1 MRVDARLLFALF
13 ALSGF
18 TGLVYESVWSHYL
31 KLFLGSAAFAQS
43 FVLAAFMGGMALG
56 AWLAS
61 RWSTRL
67 RSLLRAYGRIEG
79 LIGLAA
85 LVFHGAFVWLTDI
98 SLARVI
104 PALGSPSAVELYK
117 YALCALLIVPQTIL
131 LGMTFPLMSG
141 AVIRRHPLDAAGAPA
156 AGHHLAMLY
165 FTNSIGAAAGAL
177 AAAFWA
183 IGALGMPGT
192 LQLAGL
198 LNLLLAAVVLLIA
211 RGAEPL
217 PPLAAPAVGALPAGP
232 PLVRL
237 FLAGAFV
244 TGAASFIYEIAW
256 VRMLSLVL
264 GASFQAFELMLSAFI
279 TGLALGGL
287 WIRRRIDRIG
297 DPVRFLGRVQVAMG
311 LAALATLFVYHQS
324 YDWMAWALSVLQRDE
339 AGYPLFT
346 LFSHGIAFAVM
357 VPATFLAGMTLPLFT
372 HVLMRGGHGERAIGQ
387 VYASNT
393 LGAIAGVLAA
403 VHVLLPD
410 AGLKLTLVLGAALD
424 ILLGAMLL
432 RWSQARLRRAHAFAA
447 LIAGLAVAALTA
459 RAPVLPPER
468 LSSGVFRVG
477 RAAAHD
483 NVVIY
488 YRDGKTA
495 TVAVVATPS
504 GTRVISTNGKPD
516 AAIQMDERRARTED
530 EYTMTLLGALP
541 LLAKPEAKT
550 FANIGIGS
558 GLTAEV
564 ILSHKAPAA
573 LDLIE
578 IEPAMAV
585 GAYAFHPRVD
595 RIFRDRRLRLHE
607 EDAKSFFARHGRRY
621 DVIVSEPSNP
631 WVNGVAGL
639 FTREFYRDSA
649 RYLAPRGLFV
659 QWLHLY
665 ELDDRLL
672 ASMLAAMGETFADYE
687 VYQSS
692 VGDLV
697 VLAVREGAV
706 PAPQE
711 PPAPQAGFRA
721 ELAKVGI
728 TKREH
733 VMARRIGSKRQLAPL
748 FAQFHAP
755 ANSDFYPLVQLE
767 ATRARFARRSAS
779 AILELANS
787 ALPANEMLGGLPM
800 GTLSADHASGD
811 TGRILQLQA
820 ALDLYGALARNRDPA
835 ERLAP
840 VAALVLRRP
849 GALCG
854 KRVARAVLEQL
865 HSAALQTL
873 THLAP
878 QARRELWVAPRWL
891 GCPLARTQLAVR
903 ERFAVY
909 GAIAARDARAMQR
922 HAAALLEDERPVEE
936 DWGRFLLLT
945 ALLGAKASGQ
955 PQEAQRLWDKHGP
968 ALFKAPPAP
977 ADRYIVDW
985 R

>member
-1 MRVDARLLFALF
+1 
-13 ALSGF
+13 
-18 TGLVYESVWSHYL
+18 
-31 KLFLGSAAFAQS
+31 
-43 FVLAAFMGGMALG
+43 
-56 AWLAS
+56 
-61 RWSTRL
+61 
-67 RSLLRAYGRIEG
+67 
-79 LIGLAA
+79 
-85 LVFHGAFVWLTDI
+85 
-98 SLARVI
+98 
-104 PALGSPSAVELYK
+104 
-117 YALCALLIVPQTIL
+117 
-131 LGMTFPLMSG
+131 
-141 AVIRRHPLDAAGAPA
+141 
-156 AGHHLAMLY
+156 
-165 FTNSIGAAAGAL
+165 
-177 AAAFWA
+177 
-183 IGALGMPGT
+183 
-192 LQLAGL
+192 
-198 LNLLLAAVVLLIA
+198 
-211 RGAEPL
+211 
-217 PPLAAPAVGALPAGP
+217 
-232 PLVRL
+232 
-237 FLAGAFV
+237 
-244 TGAASFIYEIAW
+244 
-256 VRMLSLVL
+256 
-264 GASFQAFELMLSAFI
+264 
-279 TGLALGGL
+279 
-287 WIRRRIDRIG
+287 
-297 DPVRFLGRVQVAMG
+297 MG